1 MVLAA
6 AGRRI
11 DPADALTARFPLRNA
26 DLVRRRIRALFESHQ
41 ATALVTSGACGADLI
56 ALDEAGALGLR
67 RRVILPFD
75 RNRFRAT
82 SVTDRPGDWG
92 PLYDRLMDEIASRQD
107 LIILSG
113 AAEENAAYA
122 AVNSR
127 ILDEAEA
134 LARLSTCGAAAVLL
148 WDGRPRGDNDLTKAF
163 GDCAHQRGLT
173 VLGVSTLDEMEDSCL
188 EPTRTR

>member
-11 DPADALTARFPLRNA
+11 DPPDAGPARFPLRNVN
-26 DLVRRRIRALFESHQ
+26 LVRRRVRALFEGQQ

-75 RNRFRAT
+75 RDRFRAT

-107 LIILSG
+107 LIVLAG
-113 AAEENAAYA
+113 AADENAAYA
-122 AVNSR
+122 AVNRR
-127 ILDEAEA
+127 ILDEAEG
-134 LARLSTCGAAAVLL
+134 LARLSACGAMAVLL
-148 WDGRPRGDNDLTKAF
+148 WDGRPRGDDDLTKAF
-163 GDCAHQRGLT
+163 GDCAHQRGLA
-173 VLGVSTLDEMEDSCL
+173 VLGVSTLDEVEEACPK
-188 EPTRTR
+188 PTRKS